1 MQQNFNLTIKS
12 IASFFLFCLNCWQ
25 ISKNDI
31 QNEFYE
37 IYILEN
43 CKASSIFLLLFL
55 WCGIFFSNISE
66 IESFCDKFVH
76 LNTILVVFIRPKK

>member
-25 ISKNDI
+25 ISK
-31 QNEFYE
+31 NEFYE

-76 LNTILVVFIRPKK
+76 LNTILFKAVFIRPRK